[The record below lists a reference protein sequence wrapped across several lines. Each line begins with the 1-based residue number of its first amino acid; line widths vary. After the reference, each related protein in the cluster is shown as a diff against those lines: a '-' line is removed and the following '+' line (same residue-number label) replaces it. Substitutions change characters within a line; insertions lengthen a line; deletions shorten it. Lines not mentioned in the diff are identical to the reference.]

1 MGSIVLYILE
11 WAFALV
17 VLLIIYK
24 AAFSGTTFYRF
35 NRFYL
40 LGATLLSAI
49 LPLVHVT
56 VPESTPLVSNISIH
70 ETDFAQELSGTFVFA
85 DAPVSDQTA
94 PVEKADAPVQPE
106 HKSSLWAVILV
117 CLYSG
122 YVIMLFVGWA
132 RSIIRARRFLRGKN
146 RRRVSRTVWLVTH
159 DEDFGPFSW
168 MNYIVISDTENG
180 FARRASL
187 RHEFSHIRLL
197 HSADLVFLLACTVVN
212 PVCWLVLQE
221 IQIVHEFEA
230 DNEVITRYGIRNSD
244 YQKLLI
250 MRTVGAEAYA
260 LASSLNLNINKRI
273 IMMNKNKTRKGRLLW
288 LLILVP
294 MLGMTSVL
302 FARTEEAFNFDIA
315 TQKGNVTVK
324 GKVVDEKG
332 KPVANAIISETRPG
346 PAVGFILHGFTDKN
360 GEFSFNT
367 VEMDEQLGV
376 GKEGYGSVSIK
387 DYYGKDLKIILTKGG
402 ESDGM
407 AIVIKERN
415 IMRLIVKTNGK
426 VRVMNGAVNKDVNPA
441 DLKEITMQFIS
452 NPKNDSKLPAIE
464 EYDIVGFKPIMTTI
478 KHVIVV
484 ERENGAS
491 LESREAIYGMV
502 MNAYMELRDKW
513 CQQEFGHPYNECT
526 EEQKSY
532 SHGMYANKVVTPEVR
547 YFCDLKLKIRRNN
560 ILAQKLLIDQNSYN
574 PDYDTWEE
582 DGGELIGVIKALEQY
597 LDGITADGDTLI
609 RGVELELA
617 SNADEQFVKEV
628 RDVLR
633 KKNVISVIT
642 TTAVPTRNRV
652 SLTITG
658 DRPVAGSMISG
669 EVTNEDGPLQMVSVT
684 ERDGNNRIVAQSVTD
699 INGNFALRLVN
710 PDHKLEF
717 DAPRHMVVQCFFT
730 GTSYEIR
737 LKKGNGFELI
747 HNDQVPTR
755 LDEAPKEEGVYTT
768 VDEQAEFPGG
778 MMALLQFMSSN
789 INYPAQARA
798 NGIQGRVLVSFIVN
812 EDGHLSDFRV
822 EKSTDNE
829 ELDKEAVRMIKS
841 MPAWKP
847 GVLNG
852 KPVKVRYELPVNFR
866 MN

>member
-1 MGSIVLYILE
+1 MGSIVLYIIE
-11 WAFALV
+11 WAFALL
-17 VLLIIYK
+17 VLLAIYK
-24 AAFSGTTFYRF
+24 AVFSGTTFHRF

-40 LGATLLSAI
+40 LGATLLSAL

-56 VPESTPLVSNISIH
+56 IPDSTPLVSDMTIQ
-70 ETDFAQELSGTFVFA
+70 ETEFAQELSGTFTFYDEPA
-85 DAPVSDQTA
+85 GFEINEIETLPA
-94 PVEKADAPVQPE
+94 K
-106 HKSSLWAVILV
+106 KSSLWAVGLICTYAV
-117 CLYSG
+117 
-122 YVIMLFVGWA
+122 YVLTLMIGWT
-132 RSIIRARRFLRGKN
+132 RGIIRARRFLRGKP
-146 RRRVSRTVWLVTH
+146 RRRLSRMVWLVTH
-159 DEDFGPFSW
+159 NESYGPFSW
-168 MNYIVISDTENG
+168 MNYIVISDKETG
-180 FARRASL
+180 FARLASL
-187 RHEFSHIRLL
+187 RHEYSHVRLM
-197 HSADLVFLLACTVVN
+197 HSVDLIILLACTVVN

-221 IQIVHEFEA
+221 IKIVHEFEA
-230 DNEVITRYGIRNSD
+230 DDEVINRYGIQEQD
-244 YQKLLI
+244 YQRLLLI
-250 MRTVGAEAYA
+250 RTVGAEAYA
-260 LASSLNLNINKRI
+260 LASSFNLNIKKRI
-273 IMMNKNKTRKGRLLW
+273 IMMNKSKTLKRRLLW
-288 LLILVP
+288 LLLLVP

-302 FARTEEAFNFDIA
+302 FAHTEEAFNFDIA
-315 TQKGNVTVK
+315 PQKGTVTVK

-332 KPVANAIISETRPG
+332 KPIANAIISETRPG
-346 PAVGFILHGFTDKN
+346 PAVGLMLQCFTDKN

-376 GKEGYGSVSIK
+376 AKYGYGSVSIK
-387 DYYGKDLKIILTKGG
+387 DYYGKDLKITLIKGG
-402 ESDGM
+402 ESDDM
-407 AIVIKERN
+407 AMKIKERN
-415 IMRLIVKTNGK
+415 LMRLIVKANGK
-426 VRVMNGAVNKDVNPA
+426 VHVMNGAVNKDVNPA

-452 NPKNDSKLPAIE
+452 NPKNDSKLPSIE
-464 EYDIVGFKPIMTTI
+464 EYDVVGFKPIMTTI
-478 KHVIVV
+478 KHIIVV

-491 LESREAIYGMV
+491 LESREAVYGIV

-526 EEQKSY
+526 EEQKSFC
-532 SHGMYANKVVTPEVR
+532 HGMYPNKVIVPEVR

-560 ILAQKLLIDQNSYN
+560 LLAQKQLIDQNSYN
-574 PDYDTWEE
+574 PTYDTWEE

-597 LDGITADGDTLI
+597 LDGITADGDTRI

-617 SNADEQFVKEV
+617 PNADEQFVKEV

-684 ERDGNNRIVAQSVTD
+684 ERDRNNRIVAQSVTD
-699 INGNFALRLVN
+699 INGNFALRVVN
-710 PDHKLEF
+710 PDNKLEF
-717 DAPRHMVVQCFFT
+717 DAPRHMVVQCFIT